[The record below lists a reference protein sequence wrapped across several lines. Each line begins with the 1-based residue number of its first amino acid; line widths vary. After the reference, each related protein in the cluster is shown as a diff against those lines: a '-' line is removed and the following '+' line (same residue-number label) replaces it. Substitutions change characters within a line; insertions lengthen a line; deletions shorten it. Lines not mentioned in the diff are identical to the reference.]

1 MTEQIRASRLL
12 FVNKAPSLSLSQAE
26 DLIHK
31 YNKKEQSVVAMIV
44 EPVQGEGGGLCEGGW
59 ERGE

>member
-1 MTEQIRASRLL
+1 M
-12 FVNKAPSLSLSQAE
+12 
-26 DLIHK
+26 IHE

-44 EPVQGEGGGLCEGGW
+44 EPVQGEGGGLCEVGGVRSEGGW